1 MKKRIIAF
9 VIDII
14 ILGAVLFLSMISP
27 YRYEWDESLRQTD
40 SDAADALIILWVCLG
55 VFALCSTLLKNKAD
69 LHVVDHEK
77 RKIVSSVFGGAA
89 ALYCVINIARLIA
102 LS

>member
-1 MKKRIIAF
+1 MKKRISAF

-14 ILGAVLFLSMISP
+14 ILGAFLFLSMISP

-40 SDAADALIILWVCLG
+40 PDATDALIILWVCLG
-55 VFALCSTLLKNKAD
+55 VFVLCSTLLKNKAD
-69 LHVVDHEK
+69 LHVVDHKK
-77 RKIVSSVFGGAA
+77 RKIVSGVFGGTV
-89 ALYCVINIARLIA
+89 ALYCATNIARLIA